1 MMKASLQL
9 IACLVFILSIITP
22 LHAEEMSGQIER
34 VDLETVTLRGVNN
47 NKVIVRVDGHKRVEA
62 AQFLGKS
69 VRVEIRGQDGS
80 FSVMKFQH
88 ESLRD

>member
-1 MMKASLQL
+1 MKASLQL
-9 IACLVFILSIITP
+9 IACLVLILSIITP

-62 AQFLGKS
+62 AQFLGKT